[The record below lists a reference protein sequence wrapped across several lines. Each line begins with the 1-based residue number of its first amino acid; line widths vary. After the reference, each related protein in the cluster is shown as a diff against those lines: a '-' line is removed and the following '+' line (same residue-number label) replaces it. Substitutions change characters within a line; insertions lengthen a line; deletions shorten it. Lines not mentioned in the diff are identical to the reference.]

1 MQVAEVE
8 QVELLLKALTQQVVM
23 AVVEMVHA
31 QVQLQ
36 VQMEQPTKVAVVVE
50 VHT

>member
-1 MQVAEVE
+1 MQVAAEE

-36 VQMEQPTKVAVVVE
+36 VQMEQPTKVAEAVVVR
-50 VHT
+50 T